1 MNLVHV
7 PVLMN
12 EIIHGIRPRA
22 GAYFLDGTL
31 GAGGHAEQVLLAS
44 GPDGKL
50 IGLDVDPIAIDL
62 AKERLSSFGD
72 RFQARNQSY
81 TEMKSILA
89 SVDWP
94 KLDGILLDL
103 GASSMQFDEAQRG
116 FSFSNDGPL
125 DMRFDPT
132 NPLRASEIVN
142 EWEEQDISIILR
154 DFGEEPRHR
163 KLAQNIVANRPIT
176 STAAL
181 AKLVGRTLR
190 AKKRTIHPAT
200 RTFQALRIAVN
211 SELDNIKEALP
222 DALSLLKSKGRLLVI
237 SFHSLED
244 RIVNQFIQ
252 HESKDCICP
261 PEQLIC
267 DCEHTASLIK
277 ITKKPI
283 IAQDTEVRRNPR
295 ARSAKLRIAER
306 I

>member
-1 MNLVHV
+1 
-7 PVLMN
+7 
-12 EIIHGIRPRA
+12 
-22 GAYFLDGTL
+22 
-31 GAGGHAEQVLLAS
+31 
-44 GPDGKL
+44 
-50 IGLDVDPIAIDL
+50 
-62 AKERLSSFGD
+62 
-72 RFQARNQSY
+72 
-81 TEMKSILA
+81 
-89 SVDWP
+89 
-94 KLDGILLDL
+94 
-103 GASSMQFDEAQRG
+103 MQFDEAQRG
-116 FSFSNDGPL
+116 FSFSHDGPL

-142 EWEEQDISIILR
+142 EWDEQDISIILR

-163 KLAQNIVANRPIT
+163 KLAQSIVANRPIN

-181 AKLVGRTLR
+181 AKLVIRSLR
-190 AKKRTIHPAT
+190 AKKRAIHPAT

-211 SELDNIKEALP
+211 SELENIKEALP
-222 DALSLLKSKGRLLVI
+222 EALSLLKSKGRLLVI

-244 RIVNQFIQ
+244 RIVKQFI
-252 HESKDCICP
+252 HRESKDCICP

-283 IAQDTEVRRNPR
+283 IAQVAEVRRNPR